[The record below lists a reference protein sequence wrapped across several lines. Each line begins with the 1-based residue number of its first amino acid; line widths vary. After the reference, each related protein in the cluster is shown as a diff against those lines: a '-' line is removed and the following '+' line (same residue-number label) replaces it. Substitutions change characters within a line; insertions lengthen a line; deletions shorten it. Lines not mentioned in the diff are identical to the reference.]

1 MVQGPPEF
9 HCIAVAQFLV
19 PPGFSPRRVAVLDDA
34 SQPTG
39 TYTTFS
45 LYSHSFTPQFP
56 PLHYYPPPPLL
67 FPQFPQ
73 FHTQMNTMA
82 DSGHT
87 VSQIHSPTPHSY
99 YQSYSS
105 HPLHHQFTPKH
116 SISPIYPSNSPKRF
130 SQSSVHFV
138 PTKTTITLPI
148 HQLISILNIIRL

>member
-9 HCIAVAQFLV
+9 HYIAVAQFLV
-19 PPGFSPRRVAVLDDA
+19 PRGFSPRRIVVLDDA

-67 FPQFPQ
+67 FPQFSQ

-82 DSGHT
+82 DSGHI

-116 SISPIYPSNSPKRF
+116 SISPIYPSNSQNVFLSLPFTLFPPKPLLHYPF
-130 SQSSVHFV
+130 
-138 PTKTTITLPI
+138 T
-148 HQLISILNIIRL
+148 N